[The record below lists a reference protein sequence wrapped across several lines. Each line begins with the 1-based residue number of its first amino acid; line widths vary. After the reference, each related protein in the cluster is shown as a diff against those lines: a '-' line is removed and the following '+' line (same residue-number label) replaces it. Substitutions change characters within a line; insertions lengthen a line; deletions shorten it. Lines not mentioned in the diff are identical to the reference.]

1 MRMPEKIIQRSQERM
16 PDDDEAEG
24 AAFFVRRCGR
34 FFSVRAVSMSEES
47 ALVPR
52 LKSEGSRASS
62 QGSALTKR
70 KSLYWARKLLA

>member
-1 MRMPEKIIQRSQERM
+1 M